1 MERIFS
7 RKRRL
12 LSLLLAAVMLFA
24 MAPVDALAVGAGDTG
39 SFVNGPYLMTP
50 KTDAMA
56 VVWELDKAM
65 KATITYGTTADDQKT
80 VDVPVEEGEK
90 YQGEP
95 MHMYRARLTGLT
107 PGTAYT
113 YKVALENGQTN
124 QKTVDVPV
132 EEGEKYQ
139 GEPMHMYRARL
150 TGLTPGTAYTYKV
163 ALENGQTMEGRFRT
177 LPENPEEVR
186 FVVVSD
192 SHRFETAK
200 QVSDAIEKFDPDF
213 ILHTGDM
220 VEGTGS
226 QKDQFS
232 YWFQNA
238 GSFLHNVPVVYN
250 SGNHDFGAYFDEYV
264 TKIQKEQYHSN
275 ETGRNVSFNC
285 GPVHISMLDSNPW
298 SLFELNSAAGGQVDA
313 ATKTWSRAQALRK
326 TSSPTG
332 SRMLAASCTMFR
344 SFITAETMILGH
356 ILMSMLPKSRKNSTI
371 PTKPD
376 GMFRLTADRCIF
388 RCSTATR
395 GRCLS

>member
-1 MERIFS
+1 MERKFS

-24 MAPVDALAVGAGDTG
+24 MAPVDALAAGAKDTG

-65 KATITYGTTADDQKT
+65 KATITYGTAADDQKT

-113 YKVALENGQTN
+113 YKVALENG
-124 QKTVDVPV
+124 P
-132 EEGEKYQ
+132 
-139 GEPMHMYRARL
+139 
-150 TGLTPGTAYTYKV
+150 
-163 ALENGQTMEGRFRT
+163 TMEGRFRT

-213 ILHTGDM
+213 ILHTGDL

-226 QKDQFS
+226 Q
-232 YWFQNA
+232 
-238 GSFLHNVPVVYN
+238 
-250 SGNHDFGAYFDEYV
+250 
-264 TKIQKEQYHSN
+264 
-275 ETGRNVSFNC
+275 
-285 GPVHISMLDSNPW
+285 
-298 SLFELNSAAGGQVDA
+298 
-313 ATKTWSRAQALRK
+313 
-326 TSSPTG
+326 
-332 SRMLAASCTMFR
+332 
-344 SFITAETMILGH
+344 
-356 ILMSMLPKSRKNSTI
+356 
-371 PTKPD
+371 
-376 GMFRLTADRCIF
+376 
-388 RCSTATR
+388 
-395 GRCLS
+395 